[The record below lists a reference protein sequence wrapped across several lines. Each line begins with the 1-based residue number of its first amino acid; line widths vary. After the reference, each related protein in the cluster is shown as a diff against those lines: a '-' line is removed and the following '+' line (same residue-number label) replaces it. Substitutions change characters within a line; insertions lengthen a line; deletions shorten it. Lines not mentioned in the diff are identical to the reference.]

1 MYHDEG
7 KRTNTESSLTSC
19 MRKVV
24 NPKAAGA
31 LCSIMATKMI
41 SSTSTL
47 ERPAAA
53 PRARPSA
60 ERERERGREREGEGE
75 RRERER

>member
-1 MYHDEG
+1 
-7 KRTNTESSLTSC
+7 

-75 RRERER
+75 RRERERGRERDIITYMTI